1 MKSLKTANPVWV
13 RCALACMLTCGTL
26 SFAATIPPGVV
37 LDAKQELVRGNGSE
51 PETLDPNKAEGVP
64 SNNVIRDLF
73 EGLTAIDAAGKI
85 VPGVAESWRQVDAN
99 TWVFNLRRNALWSN
113 GDKLTAADFVYGM
126 RRLVDPTTAS
136 KYADTYG
143 GFLLN
148 GKDIIA
154 GKKKTDELGVKA
166 VNDFTLE
173 IKTAKPTSFLPD
185 VLQNLQLGALHKASI
200 EKHGKDWTK
209 PGNMVSNGAYV
220 LKEWSVNSKIV
231 LEKSPT
237 YWDKANVP
245 ITKVSFLPI
254 DSMEADLKLWESGEV
269 DMTYEMPAGA
279 YERLLKQYPKET
291 RNSSILGVYYYSMNV
306 ADPLFKDVRVRKA
319 LNMAIDRDLMAERI
333 LADGKTPVYSMMAVG
348 TSSAEPT
355 KPDWAAWPMERRIT
369 EAKKLMDAAGVK
381 PGTKMKFITNPNEL
395 HRKIALYSQSE
406 WKKHFGIEMEIENME
421 FKVLIKK
428 RNDRDYQI
436 ARNAWIGDYND
447 ASTFLTLVE
456 CDSDQNAQGY
466 CNKAAQ
472 AKIEEGYASTDVAKR
487 KVLLTEA
494 TRMIMEDYPTIPM
507 WQYTRPRMV
516 KSWVGGFTTTNPV
529 DRYRTKEFYI
539 MKR

>member
-1 MKSLKTANPVWV
+1 
-13 RCALACMLTCGTL
+13 
-26 SFAATIPPGVV
+26 
-37 LDAKQELVRGNGSE
+37 
-51 PETLDPNKAEGVP
+51 
-64 SNNVIRDLF
+64 
-73 EGLTAIDAAGKI
+73 
-85 VPGVAESWRQVDAN
+85 
-99 TWVFNLRRNALWSN
+99 
-113 GDKLTAADFVYGM
+113 
-126 RRLVDPTTAS
+126 
-136 KYADTYG
+136 
-143 GFLLN
+143 
-148 GKDIIA
+148 
-154 GKKKTDELGVKA
+154 
-166 VNDFTLE
+166 
-173 IKTAKPTSFLPD
+173 
-185 VLQNLQLGALHKASI
+185 
-200 EKHGKDWTK
+200 
-209 PGNMVSNGAYV
+209 
-220 LKEWSVNSKIV
+220 
-231 LEKSPT
+231 
-237 YWDKANVP
+237 VP

-291 RNSSILGVYYYSMNV
+291 RNGSVLGVYYYSMNI

-319 LNMAIDRDLMAERI
+319 LNMSIDRDLMTERI
-333 LADGKTPVYSMMAVG
+333 LADGKTPLYSMMAVG

-355 KPDWAAWPMERRIT
+355 KPDWASWPMERRIS
-369 EAKKLMDAAGVK
+369 EAKKLMEAAGVK

-406 WKKHFGIEMEIENME
+406 WKKHFGIEMEVENME

-472 AKIEEGYASTDVAKR
+472 AKIDEGYASTDVAKR
-487 KVLLTEA
+487 KALLTDA

-539 MKR
+539 IKR